1 MHNDGFEQKY
11 TGCLLGCALGDALGY
26 PVEFMKSEEILKAYG
41 KRGLTAPVVD
51 KESGL
56 ALISD
61 DTQMTLFTAEGIIW
75 ADRLGAKNE
84 ISSYTSY
91 VFYAYQRW
99 LYTQKNMLAS
109 RGYSHVL
116 EDNGAYSS
124 RLMKEKE
131 LFVQRAPGNTC
142 IEALMQAADH
152 NYGKLTNKIND
163 SKGCGGVM
171 RVAPAGLYFHRDS
184 ERAFRMA
191 SEFAAITH
199 THPTGYLAAGA
210 LGTIIAELVN
220 GADIEEAV
228 DVALYILKGYDGC
241 MESCRALDH
250 ARSLDASD
258 VPPLEAVKRIG
269 LGWAAEEALAIA
281 VYCAL
286 CHGTNAEN
294 ALLLSVNHDGD
305 SDSTGAICGSIVG
318 AYLGEGA
325 LPKKWLKKLQLCDTV
340 RAMAGDLYRCS
351 ALQEWG

>member
-1 MHNDGFEQKY
+1 MKNDSFEQHC
-11 TGCLLGCALGDALGY
+11 TGCLLGCALGDSLGY
-26 PVEFMKSEEILKAYG
+26 PIEFMKNEEILKAYG
-41 KRGLTAPVVD
+41 KRGLTAPVIE
-51 KESGL
+51 KQSGT

-109 RGYSHVL
+109 RAYSHVL
-116 EDNGAYSS
+116 DDSAAYNS
-124 RLMKEKE
+124 RLMKEKA
-131 LFVQRAPGNTC
+131 LFVQRAPDDTC

-152 NYGKLTNKIND
+152 NYGKLTNKINN
-163 SKGCGGVM
+163 SKGCGGVV
-171 RVAPAGLYFHRDS
+171 RAAPAGLYFHRDS

-210 LGTIIAELVN
+210 LATIIAELVN

-228 DVALYILKGYDGC
+228 DMAVYILKGYDGC
-241 MESCRALDH
+241 METCRALDH

-258 VPPLEAVKRIG
+258 VPPLEAVKRLG
-269 LGWAAEEALAIA
+269 LGRAAEEALAIA

-286 CHGTNAEN
+286 CHGANAEN

-318 AYLGEGA
+318 ASLGEYG
-325 LPKKWLKKLQLCDTV
+325 LPKKWLKKLQLCDV
-340 RAMAGDLYRCS
+340 IRGVAADLYRCS
-351 ALQEWG
+351 VLQAE

>member
-1 MHNDGFEQKY
+1 MKGDTFEQRY
-11 TGCLLGCALGDALGY
+11 TGCLLGCALGDSLGY
-26 PVEFMKSEEILKAYG
+26 PVETMTSSEILNVFG
-41 KRGLTAPVVD
+41 KRGITAPVID
-51 KESGL
+51 KQVGA
-56 ALISD
+56 ALVSD
-61 DTQMTLFTAEGIIW
+61 DTQMALFTAEGIIW

-109 RGYSHVL
+109 RAYSHVL
-116 EDNGAYSS
+116 DDSPVYSS

-131 LFVQRAPGNTC
+131 LFVQRAPDETC
-142 IEALMQAADH
+142 IEALMGAAEH
-152 NYGKLTNKIND
+152 NYGKLTNVINS
-163 SKGCGGVM
+163 SKSCSAVVRG
-171 RVAPAGLYFHRDS
+171 APAGLYFHRDS

-210 LGTIIAELVN
+210 LGTIISELVN

-228 DVALYILKGYDGC
+228 DMAIYILKGYDGC
-241 MESCRALDH
+241 METCRALDH
-250 ARSLDASD
+250 ARSLDASE
-258 VPPLEAVKRIG
+258 VPPLEAVRRLG
-269 LGWAAEEALAIA
+269 LGQAAEEALAIA

-286 CHGTNAEN
+286 CHGSNIEN

-318 AYLGEGA
+318 AAFGESA
-325 LPKKWLKKLQLCDTV
+325 LPKKWLKKLQLSDTI
-340 RAMAGDLYRCS
+340 RAVSEDLFRCS
-351 ALQEWG
+351 ALQAE